1 MSDTNP
7 HLARAAQAVAAAAAA
22 PLSAKRAMLAALLL
36 DAAADAKFAASG
48 EDDVLAYRARL
59 AAGSAALGLVF
70 GLCALRPDGPLLV
83 TEAVEVPIAEYPKL
97 RTEDFMVSLYNDRTV
112 MRVRIAVGDQRHDVH
127 EVLAQ
132 ALAALRRVGTG
143 SPPGGGDP

>member
-1 MSDTNP
+1 
-7 HLARAAQAVAAAAAA
+7 
-22 PLSAKRAMLAALLL
+22 MLAALLL

-48 EDDVLAYRARL
+48 EDDVLAFRARL

-70 GLCALRPDGPLLV
+70 ALCALRPDGARLV
-83 TEAVEVPIAEYPKL
+83 TEAVEVPLADYPAL

-112 MRVRIAVGDQRHDVH
+112 MRVRIAVGDQRRDVH

-132 ALAALRRVGTG
+132 ALEALRRVGIG

>member
-1 MSDTNP
+1 MTANSDP
-7 HLARAAQAVAAAAAA
+7 LARAAEAVAAAAAA

-48 EDDVLAYRARL
+48 EDDVLAYRERL
-59 AAGSAALGLVF
+59 AAGSDALGLVF
-70 GLCALRPDGPLLV
+70 GLCALRPGGPRLV
-83 TEAVEVPIAEYPKL
+83 TEAVEVPLAEYPKL

-127 EVLAQ
+127 EVL
-132 ALAALRRVGTG
+132 GNT
-143 SPPGGGDP
+143 